1 MKNSWLSLLAASR
14 DVALGDW
21 EKLER
26 ELEREG
32 GERIGCG
39 LREEEEKDPRGGKG
53 VVIVV
58 ELN

>member
-1 MKNSWLSLLAASR
+1 MLYLVIGRNWRELES
-14 DVALGDW
+14 
-21 EKLER
+21 ELER

-53 VVIVV
+53 VVVV
-58 ELN
+58 AELN